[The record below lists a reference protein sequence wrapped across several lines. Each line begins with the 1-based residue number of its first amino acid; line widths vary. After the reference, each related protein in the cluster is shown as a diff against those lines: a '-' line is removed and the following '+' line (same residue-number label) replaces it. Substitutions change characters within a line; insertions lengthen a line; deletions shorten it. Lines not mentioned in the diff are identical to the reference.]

1 MRKSYYGNTTSNDKK
16 WPMHV
21 DAKIFFPLL
30 LISSSILTKCQAT
43 CFIVLHLN
51 ISLLNLDN
59 K

>member
-43 CFIVLHLN
+43 CFIVWHSN
-51 ISLLNLDN
+51 VSLLYLDN